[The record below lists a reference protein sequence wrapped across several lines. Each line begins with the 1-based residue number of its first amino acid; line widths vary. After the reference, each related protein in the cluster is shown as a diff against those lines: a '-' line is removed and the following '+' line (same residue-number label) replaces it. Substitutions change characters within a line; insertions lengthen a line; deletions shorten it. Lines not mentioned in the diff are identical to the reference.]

1 MPMVFISNNDPRID
15 LVGKPEWI
23 GFCKRFFFVK
33 VDPNNPL
40 DRNNW
45 DSLDAIRFECDLEA
59 TSRMPLR
66 SYLLPKTGNQWSLA
80 QIHFANPSHPD
91 NIRIREQKVAEYN
104 KKNRAA
110 LSTAPITPEEK
121 KMDTLV
127 KHLAGAV

>member
-1 MPMVFISNNDPRID
+1 MVFISNNDPRID

-91 NIRIREQKVAEYN
+91 NIRIREQCAFRELLN
-104 KKNRAA
+104 IIKKTGLLCQLHR
-110 LSTAPITPEEK
+110 LHRKRRRWT
-121 KMDTLV
+121 
-127 KHLAGAV
+127 H